1 MGKVRNLQPWIEYF
15 RLLQRYEQ
23 CGYLEMKAEGHEA
36 YVTQAALCALAA
48 GGEERITDAARLMS
62 VLAKGVPAILR
73 RLRSYG
79 AWQSREGMDYM
90 NRPFAMNVVK
100 DDRPH
105 DLLYTMVVTSRRRWW
120 KLWMWH
126 DKIDITIYD

>member
-1 MGKVRNLQPWIEYF
+1 MTILQEQSESICIAFASLPLT
-15 RLLQRYEQ
+15 LLLH
-23 CGYLEMKAEGHEA
+23 LEMKAEGHEA

-62 VLAKGVPAILR
+62 VLAKSVPMILR

-105 DLLYTMVVTSRRRWW
+105 DLLYTMVVTIRRRWW
-120 KLWMWH
+120 KLWMEANVV
-126 DKIDITIYD
+126 DVINY